1 MSKLESLKAF
11 KIDEAQQ
18 QLIKAGKA
26 IYDQDAGTTQ
36 VGGGYCSGLGA
47 DCQDAIYN
55 DDGGVIGFADPD
67 YTITS
72 PNGC

>member
-1 MSKLESLKAF
+1 MKKLENLKDF

-18 QLIKAGKA
+18 QLIKGG
-26 IYDQDAGTTQ
+26 IYILNQASTTQ

-55 DDGGVIGFADPD
+55 DDGGVIGWGDPD
-67 YTITS
+67 YDQTS

>member
-1 MSKLESLKAF
+1 MKKLENLKAF

-18 QLIKAGKA
+18 QLIKGG
-26 IYDQDAGTTQ
+26 IYILNQSSSTQ

-47 DCQDAIYN
+47 DCQDAVYN
-55 DDGGVIGFADPD
+55 DDGGIIGWGAPD
-67 YTITS
+67 YDQVS